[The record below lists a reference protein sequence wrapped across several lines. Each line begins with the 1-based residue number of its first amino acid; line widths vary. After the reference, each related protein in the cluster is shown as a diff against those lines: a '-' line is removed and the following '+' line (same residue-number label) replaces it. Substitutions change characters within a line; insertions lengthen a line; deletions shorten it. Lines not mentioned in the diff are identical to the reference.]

1 MNRSCSAALSILF
14 LAYGAAYAQGNMSF
28 LTDSPIEKMTKED
41 IALLVK
47 HSNEALSTNENGHTS
62 GWTNPKT
69 GASGTATPLRS
80 FTRQGMKCREAE
92 YTNNAGGFNGAG
104 RYTLCRVPNGEW
116 KLVS

>member
-69 GASGTATPLRS
+69 GASGTITPLTT
-80 FTRQGMKCREAE
+80 FTQRGTTCRRTE
-92 YTNNAGGFNGAG
+92 YTNAAGGFKG
-104 RYTLCRVPNGEW
+104 RSEYTLCRAPTGQW
-116 KLVS
+116 KISS